1 MDLVHVPVLK
11 ARLKTRTASLL
22 PHRYAR
28 TLPQLRRAYPGL
40 GPDELAKRLV
50 ADAARSSAA
59 VGAAGASCALLPFPG
74 AAPLAAAGESA
85 AAGALRARLA
95 TELRTAYGLGGPSS
109 MDEGSAE
116 HFKRWIE
123 RSPDGLGSFAA
134 VPGLALSA
142 LRAVPRQARRRLPKA
157 RTLLT
162 ATAVLTGLRAG
173 RQTRRYAEALRRDLL
188 ADPEAWS
195 EWPDEPGAAKHLG

>member
-1 MDLVHVPVLK
+1 MDLAHAPVLK
-11 ARLKTRTASLL
+11 ARFKTRTASLL
-22 PHRYAR
+22 PHRHPR
-28 TLPQLRRAYPGL
+28 TLPELRRAYPGL

-50 ADAARSSAA
+50 VDASRSSAA
-59 VGAAGASCALLPFPG
+59 LGAAGASCALLPFPG

-85 AAGALRARLA
+85 AAGALRKRLA
-95 TELRTAYGLGGPSS
+95 TELRTAYGLGGEGAA
-109 MDEGSAE
+109 DEGSAAD
-116 HFKRWIE
+116 FKRWVS
-123 RSPDGLGSFAA
+123 RSPDDLASFAA

-142 LRAVPRQARRRLPKA
+142 LRAAPRQARRHLPKA

-188 ADPEAWS
+188 ADPAAWS
-195 EWPDEPGAAKHLG
+195 AWPDEPPAPTTTH

>member
-11 ARLKTRTASLL
+11 ARLKTRSASLL
-22 PHRYAR
+22 PHRHAR
-28 TLPQLRRAYPGL
+28 TLPELRRAYPGL

-50 ADAARSSAA
+50 TDAARSSAA

-85 AAGALRARLA
+85 AAGALRTRLA
-95 TELRTAYGLGGPSS
+95 AELRTAYGLGGP
-109 MDEGSAE
+109 DVVREGTAE
-116 HFKRWIE
+116 HFRQWVS
-123 RSPDGLGSFAA
+123 RSPDNLASFAA

-162 ATAVLTGLRAG
+162 TTAVLTGLRAG
-173 RQTRRYAEALRRDLL
+173 RRTRRYAEALRHDLV
-188 ADPEAWS
+188 ADPAAWT
-195 EWPDEPGAAKHLG
+195 EWPDEADTPPAP